1 MSFDTT
7 NLVFSLLLL
16 RQRKV
21 QRNRALAASV
31 GASLIPGPIGLAFP
45 LLVARKGAG
54 GGGGGGGIFGGGGG
68 TTGVIDRGDVFV
80 KVPDVVGENEADAV
94 QAVQK
99 ADLSPVTNTTFTTDD
114 AIVGTVVDQD
124 PAADK
129 FAQVGSEVNLVV
141 AQKREPTESDK
152 EDAILAAVKDV
163 ASKEDQILA
172 KIGGAGMASP
182 RGRTAGGQ
190 GSGNPSGSGG
200 SSTSDSQTQS

>member
-16 RQRKV
+16 RQRRV
-21 QRNRALAASV
+21 PRNRALAASV

-45 LLVARKGAG
+45 LLVARGRAGGGGAG
-54 GGGGGGGIFGGGGG
+54 GGTGLGGAIS
-68 TTGVIDRGDVFV
+68 GVIARGDVFV
-80 KVPDVVGENEADAV
+80 KVPDVVGKKEGDAV

-99 ADLSPVTNTTFTTDD
+99 ADLSPVSSTFFSSDD

-124 PAADK
+124 PLKDK
-129 FAQVGSEVNLVV
+129 FALVGSKVNLVV
-141 AQKREPTESDK
+141 AQKAEPTESDK

-172 KIGGAGMASP
+172 KIGGSGTTSA
-182 RGRTAGGQ
+182 RGRGQ
-190 GSGNPSGSGG
+190 GSGNPSAP
-200 SSTSDSQTQS
+200 DTQSGPTQS